1 MQMLF
6 EAVYK
11 SAMQGHLVLSLG
23 GDHSIGIGSVAGS
36 LKARPETAVVWV
48 VSRSARSSVR
58 L

>member
-1 MQMLF
+1 MLF